1 MWNIKRYPKNFL
13 EYLFEN
19 DINFSQKYYIISRK
33 IFQAKEEWYMKL
45 HYNPDGTLR
54 VILNLKGK
62 RIKMTFDSED
72 DYYSFLKIIS

>member
-1 MWNIKRYPKNFL
+1 
-13 EYLFEN
+13 
-19 DINFSQKYYIISRK
+19 
-33 IFQAKEEWYMKL
+33 MKL